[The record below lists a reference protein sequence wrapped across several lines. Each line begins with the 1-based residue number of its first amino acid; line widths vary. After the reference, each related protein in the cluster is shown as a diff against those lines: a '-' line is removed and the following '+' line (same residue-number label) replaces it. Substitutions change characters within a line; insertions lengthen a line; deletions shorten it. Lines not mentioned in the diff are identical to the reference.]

1 MKKFSV
7 KINEKYKKIL
17 EQNAKE
23 NEVNLGSFLEKIID
37 RYLKDEQ
44 KINTYILKNIQ
55 SKISKNLIKK
65 GYKNAREK

>member
-1 MKKFSV
+1 MRKISV
-7 KINEKYKKIL
+7 KINEKYKRIL

-65 GYKNAREK
+65 RI